1 MFKGFMDEDR
11 LYFLIISGVFFKVW
25 IYRRRVQKVL
35 QQPERGKK
43 NND

>member
-1 MFKGFMDEDR
+1 MDEDR
-11 LYFLIISGVFFKVW
+11 LYLRMISGVFFKVW
-25 IYRRRVQKVL
+25 IYRRHVLKAL